1 MDADAH
7 TLMSYLITLS
17 KKKNNSG
24 KEQKKPKKKN
34 HRQPHITKYF
44 NAFYKF
50 ISASAVNE
58 GLREPGSHF
67 RVVTLMII
75 RGSLFS
81 WQLCVGEMDYACFL

>member
-7 TLMSYLITLS
+7 TLMSYLITPS
-17 KKKNNSG
+17 KKK
-24 KEQKKPKKKN
+24 KKQLREGAKKQNKKKN

-44 NAFYKF
+44 NAFYRF
-50 ISASAVNE
+50 ISESAVNE

-81 WQLCVGEMDYACFL
+81 

>member
-1 MDADAH
+1 MDADAY

-24 KEQKKPKKKN
+24 KEQKNKKQNKKKN
-34 HRQPHITKYF
+34 HRQPYITKYF

-50 ISASAVNE
+50 ISESAVNE

-75 RGSLFS
+75 RGSLLS
-81 WQLCVGEMDYACFL
+81 